1 MPQEPEQHFGRALPF
16 GTLVTVSVLLFL
28 HHLYVR
34 SQGEY
39 FPVAMFGL
47 PMLWMLALGG
57 TVYPPVFYALGKYG
71 KRMPV
76 SLKVFAAALGLAGF
90 AVAFAVAMILY
101 P

>member
-1 MPQEPEQHFGRALPF
+1 MQQEQHFGRALPF

-39 FPVAMFGL
+39 LPVVMFGL
-47 PMLWMLALGG
+47 PMVWMLALGG

-71 KRMPV
+71 RRMPIG
-76 SLKVFAAALGLAGF
+76 LKVVAAVLGLAGF
-90 AVAFAVAMILY
+90 GVAFGVALILY